1 MQPLY
6 QTAKNLAKFILL
18 AAHEDFID
26 DPSEQGLIACGV
38 TGVFSCLN
46 LSTWMAHYSIEHIA
60 PQSPAPG
67 DSSYEQ
73 AIYDQ
78 GLIDRLGNLTL
89 MPSELNKLVD
99 NKNWVFKRDLY
110 KILSEQSPSQRL
122 SKLTASVPGL
132 AQVTQNTVLSAQY
145 LPFCRSLGNSTSQ
158 VLTATFVTK
167 RGERIANLA
176 WDRLWPYLT

>member
-1 MQPLY
+1 VQPLY
-6 QTAKNLAKFILL
+6 QTSKNLAKFVLL

-26 DPSEQGLIACGV
+26 DPSDPGLLALGV
-38 TGVFSCLN
+38 AGVFPCLN
-46 LSTWMAHYSIEHIA
+46 LDIWIAHYSMEHIA

-67 DSSYEQ
+67 DLSYEQ

-89 MPSELNKLVD
+89 MPTELNKLVD

-110 KILSEQSPSQRL
+110 RILSEQSPQQRL
-122 SKLTASVPGL
+122 SQLAASVPGL
-132 AQVTQNTVLSAQY
+132 AQVTQNMVVSAQY
-145 LPFCRSLGNSTSQ
+145 LPFCRPLANNTSQ
-158 VLTATFVTK
+158 VLAAAFITK

>member
-1 MQPLY
+1 
-6 QTAKNLAKFILL
+6 LL

-26 DPSEQGLIACGV
+26 DPSYPGLLTVGV
-38 TGVFSCLN
+38 PGVFPCLN
-46 LSTWMAHYSIEHIA
+46 LDTWMAHYSIEHIA

-67 DSSYEQ
+67 DSSYEK

-110 KILSEQSPSQRL
+110 KILSEQSPQQRL
-122 SKLTASVPGL
+122 SQLTTSVPGL
-132 AQVTQNTVLSAQY
+132 APVTQSTVQSAQY
-145 LPFCRSLGNSTSQ
+145 LPFCRPLASDSSQ
-158 VLTATFVTK
+158 VLTAAFITK
-167 RGERIANLA
+167 RGDRIASLA
-176 WDRLWPYLT
+176 WDRLWPYLA